1 MPKPTPK
8 NKPVNLKPA
17 GTTKPKVGNM
27 EQQGLDILQK
37 LAKVGGRTALKK
49 LPFGIGSAVGLTQS
63 TINGEQKNASDVLG
77 LVPNLYAQAGS
88 LVLLGAE
95 KEKEN
100 LSEFNR
106 KKMQGKDLTKLKS
119 KKETAVTA
127 KETTSVV
134 KPSLIKKI
142 RAYAGV
148 ALPDEGN
155 QPNLIGK
162 IPVEE
167 QELAFGTNSQG
178 IMKTRMN
185 PRKKYANG
193 TKSMDPNNYIVSP
206 AETLNDYNIMLGAV
220 EAKAMSNPWL
230 PIAGAIG
237 GAAMSFVGKGINA
250 TPKENDGDA
259 DTPEP
264 AANGNNNVQ
273 ADVEVEG
280 GEMYETPQG
289 EVGEF
294 EGPSHEQGGI
304 PLEVGQDVQEGT
316 KVYSD
321 RLKVGNQTLA
331 ERKEARERKTAN
343 LEKIA
348 SQALVDQAVKNAAKR
363 KMMAIQKEE
372 MADLDFQE
380 KVNNMQAMADTMV
393 AAFGTGMAGLQDNPV
408 GDSMEYGY
416 GSGSEGVMKYGNG
429 GIMFGKGYDLN
440 KFQPYLDK
448 YSNSLGGMKPNIDWG
463 DINNI
468 KAFQR
473 SLGNAEDGV
482 LGKNDYAKASA
493 TKFVKPS
500 LTEEIPS
507 FINNFQDGVETPSP
521 LSLEKPV
528 EDNTYRIAQ
537 NNLITEA
544 QPEET
549 SNLDLSK
556 VSTETAK
563 KQSKAGKFISENMP
577 GVGDLTKLFG
587 NYLGMTAGIKTAGEQ
602 RASDVTHTNVYKNAG
617 DESQR
622 LLDNAKQG
630 IEVSKAQAIV
640 KATSTS
646 RGGKRGGRNSARGV
660 NQMRGMD
667 WLYDTALQQQIADIS
682 AGAAQQISGI
692 DVQKS
697 GVAMNADQLK
707 GQGEYQAAMAN
718 EAAKDAY
725 YTALGLGRKDF
736 ATGLQQTGKDLN
748 DMKTNKILEKLLSG
762 DGEYA
767 GLTASGEFFGKPSK
781 RKIKSSSSTTTGE
794 DIITLEGIQY
804 KRDKKGDLIKVTA

>member
-1 MPKPTPK
+1 
-8 NKPVNLKPA
+8 
-17 GTTKPKVGNM
+17 
-27 EQQGLDILQK
+27 
-37 LAKVGGRTALKK
+37 
-49 LPFGIGSAVGLTQS
+49 
-63 TINGEQKNASDVLG
+63 
-77 LVPNLYAQAGS
+77 
-88 LVLLGAE
+88 
-95 KEKEN
+95 
-100 LSEFNR
+100 
-106 KKMQGKDLTKLKS
+106 
-119 KKETAVTA
+119 
-127 KETTSVV
+127 
-134 KPSLIKKI
+134 
-142 RAYAGV
+142 
-148 ALPDEGN
+148 
-155 QPNLIGK
+155 
-162 IPVEE
+162 
-167 QELAFGTNSQG
+167 
-178 IMKTRMN
+178 MKTRMN
-185 PRKKYANG
+185 PRKKYAMGTGQEGMEYSMQETPAQKAAREAKEARLAKRAELVATQKAKNAVRLAPIEAAQQQRFQTWKNSSADNANKSYEDWQNILVKAQNAPDVPIDGLMINEAKKGYKTKGSCTTDTKIEKVKLGSGTGSTGILNPRRKYANG
-193 TKSMDPNNYIVSP
+193 TSNIGFNYIESP
-206 AETLNDYNIMLGAV
+206 AEALNDYNIQMAKV

-250 TPKENDGDA
+250 EVLKPGESA
-259 DTPEP
+259 DTYAGTAGDNNSRF
-264 AANGNNNVQ
+264 AANGMNDVQ

-304 PLEVGQDVQEGT
+304 PLEVGEDVQEGT

-372 MADLDFQE
+372 MADLDFQD
-380 KVNNMQAMADTMV
+380 KVNNIQQMADTMV
-393 AAFGTGMAGLQDNPV
+393 AAFGTGMAGLQDNPI
-408 GDSMEYGY
+408 GDSMRYGY

-473 SLGNAEDGV
+473 SLGNAEDGI

-507 FINNFQDGVETPSP
+507 FVNNFQDGVETPSP

-528 EDNTYRIAQ
+528 EDNAYRIAQ

-556 VSTETAK
+556 VSTETPTAK

-577 GVGDLTKLFG
+577 GVGDLTKLVG
-587 NYLGMTAGIKTAGEQ
+587 NSLGMTAGIKTAGEQ
-602 RASDVTHTNVYKNAG
+602 RSTDVTHTNVYKNAG
-617 DESQR
+617 EESQK

-630 IEVSKAQAIV
+630 IETSKAQAIV

-667 WLYDTALQQQIADIS
+667 WLYDTALESQIADIS
-682 AGAAQQISGI
+682 AKAAEQISGI

-697 GVAMNADQLK
+697 GVAMSADQMK
-707 GQGEYQAAMAN
+707 GTGEYQAAMAN

-725 YTALGLGRKDF
+725 YTALGQGRKDF

-748 DMKTNKILEKLLSG
+748 DMKENKIIQNLMKNYGKYLSADKLGNL
-762 DGEYA
+762 A
-767 GLTASGEFFGKPSK
+767 NK
-781 RKIKSSSSTTTGE
+781 TTTSDSKAIQTINGVKYKE
-794 DIITLEGIQY
+794 DKNGN
-804 KRDKKGDLIKVTA
+804 LIKTA